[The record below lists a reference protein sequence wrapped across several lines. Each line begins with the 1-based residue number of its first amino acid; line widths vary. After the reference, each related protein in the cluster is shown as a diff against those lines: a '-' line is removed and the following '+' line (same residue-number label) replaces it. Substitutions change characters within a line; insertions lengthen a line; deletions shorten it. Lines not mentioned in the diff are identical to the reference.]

1 MPSSSDMFTTLWKL
15 TAVSSAAKRQELE
28 RLRGLLA
35 EAKAVLDFF
44 NEDSPEREIAT
55 PEELARWIMRYDGIV
70 AALEAKS

>member
-1 MPSSSDMFTTLWKL
+1 MPPQADN
-15 TAVSSAAKRQELE
+15 AAKQQELE

-55 PEELARWIMRYDGIV
+55 PEERARWIMRYDGIV
-70 AALEAKS
+70 AALDNEAVKA